1 MPSSFKDLIFIFI
14 DLINTALPVIA
25 GIGVL
30 VFFWGLAKFI
40 RNAGDAENHQDG
52 KNLMIW
58 GVIGFFVMVTV
69 WGLVQFGQSSLGIRQ
84 VPFGIPLLP
93 TNTNSGQSGYCK
105 FPNGIIAS
113 GYSPKQC
120 SDAGSTWSITSPN

>member
-1 MPSSFKDLIFIFI
+1 MPSNFKDLVFIFI
-14 DLINTALPVIA
+14 DLINTAMPVVA
-25 GIGVL
+25 GIGML

-40 RNAGDAENHQDG
+40 RNAGDVKNHQDG

-93 TNTNSGQSGYCK
+93 TTDNALTGYCK
-105 FPNGIIAS
+105 YPLGTITS
-113 GYSPKQC
+113 GESPTQC
-120 SDAGSTWSITSPN
+120 SAANGTWSSTMPN